1 MTVQELI
8 EELSGYDPELEV
20 KIGSTNDKSHDI
32 SHVWQWD
39 NSDPD
44 GDQVLNTYLTIE
56 PITNKIEKI

>member
-39 NSDPD
+39 NSDP
-44 GDQVLNTYLTIE
+44 GGHQWLSLLQNIQLVSLWPVL
-56 PITNKIEKI
+56 